1 MSKNFSE
8 PLFLDLL
15 LIKRRIRSG
24 QRFSL
29 CHLTFQKLSM
39 QERSGH
45 SVLTLSVML
54 EINHLAAA
62 VGLLDLQKHLMIGT
76 VSQQVRAIFCHL
88 LSVRGSHACYQIRF
102 EISFLCFSD
111 RKRQNKNSISPH
123 LSNLCRSFR
132 DDLPD

>member
-29 CHLTFQKLSM
+29 DHLIFQKLSM

-62 VGLLDLQKHLMIGT
+62 VGLLDPQKHSMIGI
-76 VSQQVRAIFCHL
+76 VSQQVWMILYNVLKLHESQVCFEIPL
-88 LSVRGSHACYQIRF
+88 LSF
-102 EISFLCFSD
+102 PD
-111 RKRQNKNSISPH
+111 RKSQNKNSISPSLDKNTF
-123 LSNLCRSFR
+123 LSIK
-132 DDLPD
+132 